1 MKRISLVLLA
11 VCFLAVSQA
20 GAAVVFSLPSSAYIQ
35 MPTANYF
42 GGGPESGVGY
52 TWSSTNDGILCC
64 QGGSVFG
71 YTGGYGFGN
80 NGVWTGSL
88 GPMAGVNDSFD
99 VYGVT
104 DTMTFAFTTPVSII
118 GGFLNYVPGGSTPT
132 TIAVYD
138 SGMNLIESYNLTFL
152 TGQVTDAG
160 QTLGFQEATA
170 DISYFTMTGNY
181 IGIVSVTGTETLVP
195 EPGSM
200 MLLGSGILLAIGLG
214 RRRFSR

>member
-20 GAAVVFSLPSSAYIQ
+20 GATVVFSLPSSAYIQ
-35 MPTANYF
+35 IPSADYF
-42 GGGPESGVGY
+42 GPGPQSYDGY
-52 TWSSTNDGILCC
+52 TWSSTNAAN

-71 YTGGYGFGN
+71 YNGAYGFLD
-80 NGVWTGSL
+80 NGYWTGAL
-88 GPMAGVNDSFD
+88 GPMVGLNDSFD
-99 VYGVT
+99 NWGAT
-104 DTMTFAFTTPVSII
+104 DTMTFAFSTPVSII
-118 GGFLNYVPGGSTPT
+118 GGFMNYVPHGSTPT
-132 TIAVYD
+132 TIAAYD
-138 SGMNLIESYNLTFL
+138 SSMNLIESYNLTFL
-152 TGQVTDAG
+152 TGNGADQG

-181 IGIVSVTGTETLVP
+181 IGIVSVTGTNTLVP

-214 RRRFSR
+214 RRRFSV